1 VLGRKSDRR
10 CPLLA
15 TIAGGDLEGC
25 GLSQPQLS
33 GFGTFAR
40 SFMACSISALSQ
52 AVQRNIERFPDDFMF
67 QLSEEEF
74 ER

>member
-1 VLGRKSDRR
+1 
-10 CPLLA
+10 LA

-33 GFGTFAR
+33 GFGTFAAASWR
-40 SFMACSISALSQ
+40 APSALLVSLSQ
-52 AVQRNIERFPDDFMF
+52 AVPRNIERFPDDFMF

-74 ER
+74 VVSREYHRPE